1 MIDGAP
7 IVDGNAHILFA
18 SRRFGGSVFDA
29 AALVGVPITMVT
41 YSRLIEYAALLSV
54 HHAWQADDKGHAKA
68 DAARD
73 HPDMYDMYFLVL
85 MGES

>member
-1 MIDGAP
+1 M
-7 IVDGNAHILFA
+7 
-18 SRRFGGSVFDA
+18 FDA

-41 YSRLIEYAALLSV
+41 YSRLIEYSALLSV
-54 HHAWQADDKGHAKA
+54 HHAWQVDDKGQAKA

-73 HPDMYDMYFLVL
+73 YPDMYDLYFLAL